1 MHGTCVDLKGSGI
14 LIIGRSGSGKSS
26 LAVDLLALGASL
38 VADDQCN
45 LIIKNDGIRI
55 SKPASLPNSIEMR
68 GIGLVS
74 VPMIMQTN
82 LDWVVNWTKLRQ
94 SACQIGNLR
103 TLEVIVFPQFLV
115 KIWMI

>member
-1 MHGTCVDLKGSGI
+1 MQYTWLNLD
-14 LIIGRSGSGKSS
+14 III
-26 LAVDLLALGASL
+26 
-38 VADDQCN
+38 CN

-82 LDWVVNWTKLRQ
+82 LDWVVNLDEIETERMPNRKFT
-94 SACQIGNLR
+94 I
-103 TLEVIVFPQFLV
+103 IVG
-115 KIWMI
+115 